1 MNISATVKNSYQEND
16 ITVTTEG
23 NKKKLSIPAK
33 MEGWG
38 SSINGGELLFLSLA
52 TCFCNDVYREAARR
66 KIVIHT
72 VEVTVSGE
80 FGKEG
85 EPASNI
91 EYEVK
96 IQSPDAE
103 KKIMELIHHV
113 DRIAEVHNTLRKGV
127 KVALKK

>member
-91 EYEVK
+91 EYGVN

-103 KKIMELIHHV
+103 EKIMELIHHV